1 MLETV
6 YKIEKKNET
15 GSDTDHMKRASGQR
29 PKICRY
35 KTSLWKYQL

>member
-1 MLETV
+1 MLGTA

-15 GSDTDHMKRASGQR
+15 GADTDHMKSASGQR
-29 PKICRY
+29 PKMSQC